1 MSSSC
6 KSRIPERVKHSLTA
20 LHGPNSRIS
29 RVRSP
34 VRSNRCS
41 LFRSRLPLPIRTL
54 AMALVSEMAH
64 QPEVPKPKPRARET
78 ETEAVIRS
86 LVRRSIPPAV
96 RGNRTSFRRIQMA
109 HSLPQV
115 ASVSL
120 VMKPSASRWENQHQP
135 SQNQQLQPP
144 NQPGSTEPTDRTED
158 DEISAK
164 SLLELVAGKWQPDMQ
179 TMRFLCSDHRLINVP
194 SRLMN
199 RHSVVM
205 DRLEALEQPIEL
217 RAIRSVTLLR
227 VVMWMHQ
234 KSLSGEVPTSSD
246 DADKQSCIC
255 DNQSNAKGN
264 GNENEETNTST
275 MENDMYSDSGSEDSD
290 DSSTEVSESTQEI
303 VTSTTETIESIKY
316 QICRGY
322 TRSRYE
328 STDSTLIRNRIHRP
342 YSRGGLESDDENIC
356 ENYENAENLRYRKLN
371 GYTEGGNSKL
381 NANGSGSDKESAITN
396 RYASS
401 QQDRFL
407 ISPKDSGIFREN
419 SGRNNHNGME
429 NGKEK
434 GYIEGELSEHI
445 TFRNSSSQK
454 KPNLSH
460 SNVNVNVNLSEKT
473 GMTLCAQ
480 KVAPNVGQNQRS
492 EPSSWEQRLLG
503 SELYQLV
510 ELILAAH
517 YLGINALTLLATHH
531 FGELMAQRTRSE
543 RCLMLRIRN
552 HLAGVRQTLDTHRP
566 LIREIVTQA
575 EAASNWMRHRRTTGG
590 PFLSPMEPPLLL
602 ANNRHRHHQNCF
614 HTRM

>member
-29 RVRSP
+29 RARSL
-34 VRSNRCS
+34 VRSNRCA

-54 AMALVSEMAH
+54 ALALVSEIVK
-64 QPEVPKPKPRARET
+64 QPEVPKPRPREPARET
-78 ETEAVIRS
+78 ERETDAVIRS

-96 RGNRTSFRRIQMA
+96 RGNRTSFRRIQLA
-109 HSLPQV
+109 HSLPQM

-120 VMKPSASRWENQHQP
+120 VMKPASRWESQQNQP
-135 SQNQQLQPP
+135 NPNQQLPP
-144 NQPGSTEPTDRTED
+144 PPLFAAQEDRLGD
-158 DEISAK
+158 DEISAR

-199 RHSVVM
+199 RHSVLM
-205 DRLEALEQPIEL
+205 NCLEALEQPIEL
-217 RAIRSVTLLR
+217 RSIRSVTLLR

-234 KSLSGEVPTSSD
+234 KSLSGEMPTSSD

-255 DNQSNAKGN
+255 DNQEN
-264 GNENEETNTST
+264 GNEETNTTT
-275 MENDMYSDSGSEDSD
+275 MEYDMCDEYSDSESESTD
-290 DSSTEVSESTQEI
+290 DSSTEFSESTQEI
-303 VTSTTETIESIKY
+303 VTSTTETIESIRN
-316 QICRGY
+316 QICSGY

-328 STDSTLIRNRIHRP
+328 STDSTLKTERIRNRIYGP
-342 YSRGGLESDDENIC
+342 YSRGGLGSDDENIC
-356 ENYENAENLRYRKLN
+356 ENYENAENLKYRKLN
-371 GYTEGGNSKL
+371 GYTEGAYENHMLNYFRSGSVREEKVGRLTSNSKL
-381 NANGSGSDKESAITN
+381 NRANGNGSGSDKENVITN
-396 RYASS
+396 RYANS
-401 QQDRFL
+401 QQDRFQ

-419 SGRNNHNGME
+419 SGKNNHYGME

-445 TFRNSSSQK
+445 FRTTSSQR

-460 SNVNVNVNLSEKT
+460 RNVSVNVNLSEKASVT
-473 GMTLCAQ
+473 ANRREASECEEKL
-480 KVAPNVGQNQRS
+480 APNVGQNQIPS
-492 EPSSWEQRLLG
+492 EPTSWEQQLLG

-517 YLGINALTLLATHH
+517 YMGIDGLTLLATQH
-531 FGELMAQRTRSE
+531 FGQLMAQRTRSE
-543 RCLMLRIRN
+543 RCLMLRIRT

-566 LIREIVTQA
+566 PIRDKVTQ
-575 EAASNWMRHRRTTGG
+575 
-590 PFLSPMEPPLLL
+590 
-602 ANNRHRHHQNCF
+602 
-614 HTRM
+614 